1 MRLPCQN
8 YLENFSVKKIFVSL
22 HQQKHQMKHYSN
34 NNQAWW
40 WQKEIS
46 VCP

>member
-1 MRLPCQN
+1 MVFDKQI
-8 YLENFSVKKIFVSL
+8 FFVSL
-22 HQQKHQMKHYSN
+22 HQQTEEMKHYSN